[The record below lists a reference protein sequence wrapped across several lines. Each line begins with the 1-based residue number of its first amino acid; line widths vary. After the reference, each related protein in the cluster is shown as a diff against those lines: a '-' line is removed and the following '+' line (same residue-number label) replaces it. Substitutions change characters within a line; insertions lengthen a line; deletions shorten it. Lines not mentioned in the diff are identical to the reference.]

1 MRDGRRDLAGSPQD
15 ALRHLYRLTGPQRR
29 AKRRAD
35 ALLLYGVSL
44 TVAFWLVPYLVDA
57 GRTAAAGAGGGLWV
71 NGRTA
76 ALLEALPGALP
87 ALLALALY
95 GAARTA
101 VWRGPVRLPGEV
113 VSWLLPTPVDRRRL
127 LLPYWWAAVARV
139 GVTTLLAG
147 AAAGFLLRA
156 MVPGGEVVWAPVVAA
171 GAWGG
176 LLTGLLAVAT
186 GTLVERYEAAV
197 ARHGRR
203 LFRAAAALVA
213 VLGLAAAAGTGL
225 LWSGPWGWA
234 VAPLAAALG
243 LGGASW
249 WPLAVLAGSAGTGW
263 LLLVAHRAAG
273 AIPAAALRTR
283 TAAGSLLAAS
293 VLTGNLR
300 QARAVVRDT
309 GRPPARP
316 VRLRL
321 PVPRRRALLV
331 PWRDATG
338 LLRTPGRLVAAALWA
353 GAAVLLAH
361 AGWPSAALV
370 AAYPA
375 AGALTE
381 PARLDSDDTRR
392 AGQLPYAP
400 GTLALRH
407 GAVPALLLV
416 AALAPGGVLLAATAP
431 ALVGAALVSS
441 YRGQVPPHVMVGVE
455 TPAGNT
461 GPFQTAL
468 WHVRGPLV
476 TLALL
481 APAPGM
487 PLWAALPWALAVAAG
502 TAGWVR
508 RTVRYAIS

>member
-1 MRDGRRDLAGSPQD
+1 MRDGSEDLAGAPQD
-15 ALRHLYRLTGPQRR
+15 ALRHLHRLTGPQRR
-29 AKRRAD
+29 AKRRGD

-44 TVAFWLVPYLVDA
+44 IVAFWLVPYLVDA
-57 GRTAAAGAGGGLWV
+57 GRTAGTEADGGLWV
-71 NGRTA
+71 NDRTA
-76 ALLEALPGALP
+76 WLLEALPGVLP
-87 ALLALALY
+87 AALALALY

-101 VWRGPVRLPGEV
+101 LWRGPVRLPGEV

-127 LLPYWWAAVARV
+127 LLPYWWAALARV
-139 GVTTLLAG
+139 AVATLLAG

-156 MVPGGEVVWAPVVAA
+156 MVPGGGAAWAPAVAA

-176 LLTGLLAVAT
+176 LLTGLLAVAA
-186 GTLVERYEAAV
+186 GTLVERYEGAV
-197 ARHGRR
+197 ARHGRW
-203 LFRAAAALVA
+203 LFRTAAALVA
-213 VLGLAAAAGTGL
+213 VLGLAAAAGAGL

-243 LGGASW
+243 LGGAAW

-316 VRLRL
+316 PRLRL
-321 PVPRRRALLV
+321 PFPRRPALLI

-338 LLRTPGRLVAAALWA
+338 LLRAPGRLVTAALWA
-353 GAAVLLAH
+353 ALAVLLAH
-361 AGWPSAALV
+361 AGWPLAALI
-370 AAYPA
+370 AGYPA

-400 GTLALRH
+400 GTLALWH
-407 GAVPALLLV
+407 GALPVLLLAPAL
-416 AALAPGGVLLAATAP
+416 AAGGALLAVAAP

-441 YRGQVPPHVMVGVE
+441 YRGQVPPHVMIGVE

-468 WHVRGPLV
+468 WYARGPLV

-481 APAPGM
+481 APVQGI
-487 PLWAALPWALAVAAG
+487 PLWAALPWTLAVAAG